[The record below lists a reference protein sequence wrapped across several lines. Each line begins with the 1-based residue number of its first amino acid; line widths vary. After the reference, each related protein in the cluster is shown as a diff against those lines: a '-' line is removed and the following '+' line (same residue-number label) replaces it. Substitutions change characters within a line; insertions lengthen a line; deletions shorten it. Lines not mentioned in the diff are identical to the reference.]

1 MAGVLVV
8 EDEVKLGRLVAEALE
23 LDGFGVVRVGG
34 GRAALVALAQRPFDV
49 VLTDLKMPEEDG
61 MAVLQAALAL
71 ETPPA
76 VVVMT
81 AFGTTEGAVAA
92 MKAGAADYLTKP
104 FALDELRLRVRRLA
118 EQRGAEAKSARLVQ
132 HLTPSLVGNSLRM
145 KAVLATARRR
155 SRRRPRCRG
164 RRK

>member
-1 MAGVLVV
+1 QEAAMAGVLEV
-8 EDEVKLGRLVAEALE
+8 EDEIKLGRLVAEALE
-23 LDGFGVVRVGG
+23 LDGFEVVRVAG
-34 GRAALVALAQRPFDV
+34 GRAALGELTQRPFDV
-49 VLTDLKMPEEDG
+49 VLTDLKMPEVDG

-71 ETPPA
+71 EMRPA

-104 FALDELRLRVRRLA
+104 FALDELRLRVRRLV

-132 HLTPSLVGNSLRM
+132 HL
-145 KAVLATARRR
+145 
-155 SRRRPRCRG
+155 
-164 RRK
+164 